1 MARKTERVNYEVDM
15 KMNAEQANK
24 ALGDV
29 VNHLEHI
36 TETLKASTTST
47 DKYMSSIA
55 DMLKAQNN
63 LLQTQ
68 LNKLNKVG
76 EKTKANT
83 EQVKKQS
90 DYQKELSNI
99 INERSKL
106 EEELNGKKL
115 RSIKA
120 LKALATRYENQL
132 KRADQARAV
141 SAQNR
146 SEQEKKWFLDKK
158 RYAEIEIKLLNT
170 KLDIKKAE
178 ALEEEKLNA
187 LQQKAYEIERL
198 RLQVEGAKKA
208 AANKPPTTATTQKAE
223 LDTLKKLAEL
233 EKRTHGETLEYYKLQ
248 KKAIERERDLKKT
261 LAMDEKKAIHDRINL
276 ERAEAKKIEQT
287 NAAKRLSMLKNIKQ
301 SDVLKEDLHV
311 MSAEL
316 KVMESMNNS
325 AHTLLEQERLRAQ
338 IHKKQVTL
346 QKTLASEQKAL
357 DDSSLAGT
365 LKHAAQVAPVYM
377 MVAQGVNL
385 LQQALGATVQAA
397 LEYDNTMR
405 VLSAVTGESTTKT
418 KELTEGVMLL
428 GEAYGGTL
436 ADYAETAKE
445 LSRAGIDTD
454 ELVKATEVT
463 AQLGLITGD
472 TIQSASN
479 AIISYSQVFQ
489 KAGGKIVYT
498 TQELG
503 DKLAYMANASRLS
516 TEDIGTLSNY
526 ALASSKSIGLTIDAV
541 NALAVSFS
549 NAGNNASTIGTQ
561 IRRFTSTL
569 TSNSTAVKEFYASIG
584 VNRQDFMAKLLK
596 SKSGDISD
604 IEASNKAFEEFVR
617 NVQSLSENE
626 YRSAIQGMNI
636 LDNQFFNQL
645 RNNGDEI
652 ISHLKKSFGDLD
664 GELDKTAVIADGL
677 AKRWERMGNR
687 IVNANESWTAAVGAA
702 ITQMSEDIM
711 NVGADVGD
719 TVNQWLSSGDI
730 ATAIGK
736 MKEARDVMSR
746 NTHTVDFSSD
756 EEAVKYARVAKQL
769 AEKQLALQTQI
780 KDAKLA
786 GKDIDTQTL
795 AESKK
800 LSAEMRAYDEITK
813 LVLANQG
820 KKSDEVVEKI
830 ATIKVRLKEQLAADK
845 ALLDVETR
853 RVAKLKLIKEINEQR
868 GAKKA
873 VAYFEDLDDKG
884 EYEKVKLQIARDI
897 VDEKEKLIQKYIKQ
911 ANLSQEEV
919 RQLKVSKETRK
930 SINEETLLSNRL
942 SKEEVQSLET
952 LGRALKNTYDQ
963 RQLTVGL
970 QAVQAGIDRNTQA
983 NAKYMT
989 SLIASENRLK
999 ELGLDLDLNKANV
1012 GSQHLQQLID
1022 EKNWLEA
1029 VSTIQIAQQLVLQEK
1044 GKLKELQVAKEKE
1057 LLGLS
1062 GEQLAKAKK
1071 DIQNLET
1078 KQQALNGI
1086 ENQLTLQSGIL
1097 SDNLQITNSMT
1108 SAFKNMD
1115 TVITNQLIP
1124 LREVT
1129 KELERQH
1136 KIKIASAGLDKD
1148 IVIANSRKEALAAYG
1163 ARVDSLYSK
1172 AKSQAEY
1179 TALNKEVMKDVRRI
1193 NDYYNNLDLQA
1204 KQELNRKKEQLE
1216 KDLQKSLV
1224 VVGKSG
1230 LKAKKALYNK
1240 ERNDKIAL
1248 AKKLYKDET
1257 ILKSRVAE
1265 VNKVY
1270 DDKITKATIAASKK
1284 RLRATNAATR
1294 HMISTSK
1301 KHYKAVKDEF
1311 KIKSQLLELE
1321 VLQAK
1326 LSGKYNKLEVLKKEL
1341 KLLKE
1346 QSTAGLKDFDLNKHK
1361 IDILNKQLEI
1371 KKEQKEQEKRQL
1383 KEAKKR
1389 WSEYDKYVETEWDKT
1404 TKYLAD
1410 TLEENFF
1417 NVLDGKFTSLK
1428 DTFKGF
1434 ADGLVL
1440 DPLKHNVSKNLSG
1453 ATLAML
1459 GINTTADGK
1468 TLDSYLGDNGFK
1480 QVAGEFVKYVGDT
1493 KVVIDQAGNVL
1504 EGQEKVSTELMDNL
1518 SVLKSAYSTYTAG
1531 LQASIMQPFAN
1542 AGTFL
1547 AEHGYATAGSSITSL
1562 GVGVANPFSTGIVAS
1577 QGGWGSMAGA
1587 GAGIGQMAVGGLVG
1601 YGVGTLGDKLFGAD
1615 TQAGNLGA
1623 LGGAIGTAILPGLGT
1638 AIGAGLGSVIGGMFG
1653 STKVTDTGILFN
1665 SLSSY
1670 NNFDALSYVDK
1681 KKSSWFSSSSSTDT
1695 SALGKDVEERINSVF
1710 HTYDYLLN
1718 QLEIFNSN
1726 LAITGGKYS
1735 QDSFS
1740 DEIARSFL
1748 GTITGGGKEDI
1759 KSSLLK
1765 QVEGLT
1771 DPMDIANILYKG
1783 LFGRLPEEFNNGSGA
1798 DYEYFVNA
1806 LNSLGTEGIINNLI
1820 ARGTAETLN
1829 SSLKQSNELLDVWK
1843 KYAKSVDKNVME
1855 TLSEAFG
1862 EYTTKKRSFDIWR
1875 SSSYGDDIGALGKK
1889 KDYALQDL
1897 KFTLD
1902 SVGDSTITVDNYLER
1917 MNEALRGNP
1926 TPQVLQDWE
1935 NLGDALIKASDS
1947 VKAFQDAV
1955 RKDMSSLI
1963 KDEVN
1968 RLRNLREATK
1978 ANIVSLQ
1985 NKQAQYLPQTTI
1997 YSSDVYKAIGDWSPK
2012 KDQAIQNLIDTWR
2025 NQQVEVAN
2033 KQVEAEKT
2041 RIDNINK
2048 EIEANNRLRETI
2060 LKLKDSVQATFDNI
2074 RGLSDSSKK
2083 ESLQNAIDN
2092 KEYDKINSLFSSY
2105 ASSKIDNAGY
2115 FGRVDAL
2122 VEIAKMNQ
2130 QVQELDTPVEKTKLE
2145 ASLKIQELTDNINK
2159 SVATMYEALI
2169 KQNENYLPN
2178 IDGQLIDIFVQN
2190 QQYFDENS
2198 DIYKFMEQ
2206 SAMGT
2211 KEETFEQR
2219 MQEQYDLYQTTSDLE
2234 TTMLDRNFKNLGDI
2248 SKQLNVKTNNNANDI
2263 AELRRELT
2271 ALRKAQEESN
2281 RIAQQQLAVAQET
2294 ANNTK
2299 ESGVIA

>member
-1 MARKTERVNYEVDM
+1 MASVGTVVIEVDADIAKFIDGINRTNRTLSSLESRARKA
-15 KMNAEQANK
+15 KKQIANF
-24 ALGDV
+24 
-29 VNHLEHI
+29 
-36 TETLKASTTST
+36 ASAVMGIYAVSEAF
-47 DKYMSSIA
+47 SIA
-55 DMLKAQNN
+55 RREAGKFLETASDFEQYENGLSSFYVGQNN
-63 LLQTQ
+63 LNKAMQRGVTFADDFNLSLKDTFESMHKMKVYGIDPTAKRLEEYGNVGIGAMKSVDQYVEMMADAMMGEFERTKEFGVKASQTAEKVQFAWSDSSGKARSVVVKNNKKIIQSTLETIFNEKYVGQ
-68 LNKLNKVG
+68 L
-76 EKTKANT
+76 EKYKNSWKGFVQGLKT
-83 EQVKKQS
+83 
-90 DYQKELSNI
+90 DYQLFQKAVMDAGLFSY
-99 INERSKL
+99 
-106 EEELNGKKL
+106 
-115 RSIKA
+115 IKA
-120 LKALATRYENQL
+120 LTSSFTQEWTKSFGDTKETAKQFSDYLKEMIKSLIETVAFFIDSWKGVKLVWATLKTAFWGVVSFIGGAINGIVDAWDSMGVTMHNTWKSLIDTVGEAWSSFVNFFIKGINVQIEALTSLGNDVLEFMGIDPIEPLQISLSKYESSIERVEKSNKKFADFSFSDSKLHDSL
-132 KRADQARAV
+132 KEVSDIYKDLRDD
-141 SAQNR
+141 SAQEFVANVL
-146 SEQEKKWFLDKK
+146 SKVEGEQKKIIKNEKELDKK
-158 RYAEIEIKLLNT
+158 R
-170 KLDIKKAE
+170 
-178 ALEEEKLNA
+178 
-187 LQQKAYEIERL
+187 
-198 RLQVEGAKKA
+198 
-208 AANKPPTTATTQKAE
+208 
-223 LDTLKKLAEL
+223 
-233 EKRTHGETLEYYKLQ
+233 
-248 KKAIERERDLKKT
+248 
-261 LAMDEKKAIHDRINL
+261 
-276 ERAEAKKIEQT
+276 
-287 NAAKRLSMLKNIKQ
+287 
-301 SDVLKEDLHV
+301 
-311 MSAEL
+311 
-316 KVMESMNNS
+316 
-325 AHTLLEQERLRAQ
+325 
-338 IHKKQVTL
+338 
-346 QKTLASEQKAL
+346 
-357 DDSSLAGT
+357 
-365 LKHAAQVAPVYM
+365 
-377 MVAQGVNL
+377 
-385 LQQALGATVQAA
+385 
-397 LEYDNTMR
+397 
-405 VLSAVTGESTTKT
+405 
-418 KELTEGVMLL
+418 
-428 GEAYGGTL
+428 
-436 ADYAETAKE
+436 
-445 LSRAGIDTD
+445 
-454 ELVKATEVT
+454 
-463 AQLGLITGD
+463 
-472 TIQSASN
+472 
-479 AIISYSQVFQ
+479 
-489 KAGGKIVYT
+489 
-498 TQELG
+498 
-503 DKLAYMANASRLS
+503 
-516 TEDIGTLSNY
+516 
-526 ALASSKSIGLTIDAV
+526 
-541 NALAVSFS
+541 
-549 NAGNNASTIGTQ
+549 
-561 IRRFTSTL
+561 
-569 TSNSTAVKEFYASIG
+569 
-584 VNRQDFMAKLLK
+584 
-596 SKSGDISD
+596 
-604 IEASNKAFEEFVR
+604 
-617 NVQSLSENE
+617 
-626 YRSAIQGMNI
+626 
-636 LDNQFFNQL
+636 
-645 RNNGDEI
+645 
-652 ISHLKKSFGDLD
+652 
-664 GELDKTAVIADGL
+664 
-677 AKRWERMGNR
+677 
-687 IVNANESWTAAVGAA
+687 
-702 ITQMSEDIM
+702 
-711 NVGADVGD
+711 
-719 TVNQWLSSGDI
+719 
-730 ATAIGK
+730 
-736 MKEARDVMSR
+736 
-746 NTHTVDFSSD
+746 
-756 EEAVKYARVAKQL
+756 
-769 AEKQLALQTQI
+769 
-780 KDAKLA
+780 KD
-786 GKDIDTQTL
+786 
-795 AESKK
+795 
-800 LSAEMRAYDEITK
+800 
-813 LVLANQG
+813 
-820 KKSDEVVEKI
+820 
-830 ATIKVRLKEQLAADK
+830 
-845 ALLDVETR
+845 
-853 RVAKLKLIKEINEQR
+853 
-868 GAKKA
+868 
-873 VAYFEDLDDKG
+873 
-884 EYEKVKLQIARDI
+884 
-897 VDEKEKLIQKYIKQ
+897 
-911 ANLSQEEV
+911 
-919 RQLKVSKETRK
+919 
-930 SINEETLLSNRL
+930 
-942 SKEEVQSLET
+942 
-952 LGRALKNTYDQ
+952 
-963 RQLTVGL
+963 
-970 QAVQAGIDRNTQA
+970 
-983 NAKYMT
+983 
-989 SLIASENRLK
+989 
-999 ELGLDLDLNKANV
+999 
-1012 GSQHLQQLID
+1012 
-1022 EKNWLEA
+1022 
-1029 VSTIQIAQQLVLQEK
+1029 
-1044 GKLKELQVAKEKE
+1044 
-1057 LLGLS
+1057 
-1062 GEQLAKAKK
+1062 
-1071 DIQNLET
+1071 
-1078 KQQALNGI
+1078 
-1086 ENQLTLQSGIL
+1086 
-1097 SDNLQITNSMT
+1097 
-1108 SAFKNMD
+1108 
-1115 TVITNQLIP
+1115 
-1124 LREVT
+1124 
-1129 KELERQH
+1129 
-1136 KIKIASAGLDKD
+1136 
-1148 IVIANSRKEALAAYG
+1148 
-1163 ARVDSLYSK
+1163 
-1172 AKSQAEY
+1172 
-1179 TALNKEVMKDVRRI
+1179 
-1193 NDYYNNLDLQA
+1193 
-1204 KQELNRKKEQLE
+1204 
-1216 KDLQKSLV
+1216 
-1224 VVGKSG
+1224 
-1230 LKAKKALYNK
+1230 AKKALADLLK
-1240 ERNDKIAL
+1240 GHEG
-1248 AKKLYKDET
+1248 T
-1257 ILKSRVAE
+1257 LKS
-1265 VNKVY
+1265 
-1270 DDKITKATIAASKK
+1270 
-1284 RLRATNAATR
+1284 
-1294 HMISTSK
+1294 
-1301 KHYKAVKDEF
+1301 
-1311 KIKSQLLELE
+1311 
-1321 VLQAK
+1321 
-1326 LSGKYNKLEVLKKEL
+1326 LKKENEEKSKGNRL
-1341 KLLKE
+1341 VGDGNKL
-1346 QSTAGLKDFDLNKHK
+1346 A
-1361 IDILNKQLEI
+1361 
-1371 KKEQKEQEKRQL
+1371 
-1383 KEAKKR
+1383 KEAKRIAKELIDEQKR
-1389 WSEYDKYVETEWDKT
+1389 KRQEAKKEWSEYDKYVETEWDKT
-1404 TKYLAD
+1404 TKYLFD
-1410 TLEENFF
+1410 SLDKNFF
-1417 NVLDGKFTSLK
+1417 ALLDGKFSSLK
-1428 DTFKGF
+1428 DTFKSF

-1504 EGQEKVSTELMDNL
+1504 EGQEKVSTDLMDNL

-1562 GVGVANPFSTGIVAS
+1562 GVGVANPFSTGIVAG

-1587 GAGIGQMAVGGLVG
+1587 SAGIGQMAVGGLVG

-1681 KKSSWFSSSSSTDT
+1681 EKSSWFSSSSSTDT

-1735 QDSFS
+1735 QDSFI

-1783 LFGRLPEEFNNGSGA
+1783 LFGRLPEEFNNGSGV

-1963 KDEVN
+1963 KDEVD

-2025 NQQVEVAN
+2025 NQQIEVAN

-2178 IDGQLIDIFVQN
+2178 IDGQLMDIFVQN

-2219 MQEQYDLYQTTSDLE
+2219 MQEQYDLYQTTSELE